1 MPDLEQLEKKVND
14 LVQARGERDVA
25 IATLRANL
33 DGNIKF
39 TGRLEYRLDAIET
52 VVNKMRST
60 ADVSTKQHQ
69 IWERI
74 FWIGVTAVISLLIWF
89 GKGSP

>member
-1 MPDLEQLEKKVND
+1 VPDLEQIEKKIND
-14 LVQARGERDVA
+14 LVQARADRDVA

-39 TGRLEYRLDAIET
+39 TGRLEYRLDTIET
-52 VVNKMRST
+52 IVNKMRST
-60 ADVSTKQHQ
+60 TDVSTKQHQ

-74 FWIGVTAVISLLIWF
+74 FWIGVTTVISLLIWF
-89 GKGSP
+89 GKGLP